1 LFKSKIRITFVGYN
15 TKKMETIT
23 TEQKIIQAANKLFTQ
38 KGYAA
43 TRTRDIA
50 EEAGTNLALLNYY
63 FGSKENLYKKVVQE
77 KLKMLLG
84 AMGPVLSDED
94 ISLEEKIQLITENYT
109 NLLLENEELP
119 IFILNELTVNKE
131 LFAKITQNTRQTAQ
145 PILEKQLKKIGAEI
159 SAIDLIIN
167 TLSMTMFPF
176 VAKPLI
182 TSSGLVKED
191 EFIGFVT
198 GRKEKILQWI
208 TTIIK

>member
-1 LFKSKIRITFVGYN
+1 MSDKTNIMGTN
-15 TKKMETIT
+15 T
-23 TEQKIIQAANKLFTQ
+23 TEQKIIQAADKLFTQ

-43 TRTRDIA
+43 TRTRNIA
-50 EEAGTNLALLNYY
+50 EKAGTNLALLNYY

-77 KLKMLLG
+77 KLRVLLG
-84 AMGPVLSDED
+84 AMGPILSDEN
-94 ISLEEKIQLITENYT
+94 ISLEEKIQTIIENYT

-119 IFILNELTVNKE
+119 IFILNELTINKE
-131 LFAKITQNTRQTAQ
+131 LFTEITRNIRQITQ
-145 PILEKQLKKIGAEI
+145 PILEEQLRKIGAEI

-182 TSSGLVKED
+182 ISSGLLKED

-198 GRKEKILQWI
+198 GRKERIQQWI

>member
-1 LFKSKIRITFVGYN
+1 
-15 TKKMETIT
+15 METIT

-38 KGYAA
+38 KGYTA

-77 KLKMLLG
+77 KLRMLLG
-84 AMGPVLSDED
+84 AMGPVLSDEN
-94 ISLEEKIQLITENYT
+94 IALEEKIQTIIENYT

-119 IFILNELTVNKE
+119 IFILNELTINKG
-131 LFAKITQNTRQTAQ
+131 LLADIIQNTRQITQ
-145 PILEKQLKKIGAEI
+145 PILEKQLRNIGAEI

-182 TSSGLVKED
+182 TSAGLVKED

-198 GRKEKILQWI
+198 GRKEKIQQWI

>member
-1 LFKSKIRITFVGYN
+1 MDTV
-15 TKKMETIT
+15 T

-63 FGSKENLYKKVVQE
+63 FGSKENLFKKVVQE

-84 AMGPVLSDED
+84 AIGPVLSNEH
-94 ISLEEKIQLITENYT
+94 ISLEDKIRTITENYT
-109 NLLLENEELP
+109 NLLLEHEELP
-119 IFILNELTVNKE
+119 IFILNELTVNKV
-131 LFAKITQNTRQTAQ
+131 LFAEITQNTRQNAQ
-145 PILEKQLKKIGAEI
+145 PVLENQLKERGVEM
-159 SAIDLIIN
+159 SATDLIIN
-167 TLSMTMFPF
+167 TLSMIIFPF

-191 EFIGFVT
+191 EFVGFVT
-198 GRKEKILQWI
+198 DRKAKIVQWI
-208 TTIIK
+208 TAITL